1 MRGERGRTQKDKLLT
16 APELQD
22 IYIQKKGGERYYVK
36 VSSFEWVAFKIKTAT
51 WVTQPC
57 HIVHKWKTD
66 KRNLD
71 SVSFVVSLCTKC
83 VHSGELWSSPRV
95 TIWTD
100 TVYEVKKCLKI
111 SRSSLYVS
119 LL

>member
-1 MRGERGRTQKDKLLT
+1 MRGEGGKTQKDKLLT

-22 IYIQKKGGERYYVK
+22 IYILKKRGGERYYVK

-83 VHSGELWSSPRV
+83 VHGGELWSSPRV
-95 TIWTD
+95 TI
-100 TVYEVKKCLKI
+100 
-111 SRSSLYVS
+111 
-119 LL
+119 